1 MIVIITSSGDSPDSK
16 FDLRFGRAAW
26 LCVYNTET
34 GTMEFIENENKFI
47 SGGAGTKTA
56 AKVAEL
62 GAQKVISGDF
72 GPKAKMMLE
81 KLKIQMITLDG
92 DGNRKI
98 EEIINNIKNV

>member
-1 MIVIITSSGDSPDSK
+1 MIIVITSSGNSLKSE

-26 LCVYNTET
+26 LCAYDTEK
-34 GTMEFIENENKFI
+34 GTTEFTENENKFI

-56 AKVAEL
+56 AKVAEM

-81 KLKIQMITLDG
+81 KMNIQMITLDG
-92 DGNRKI
+92 DNQKI
-98 EEIINNIKNV
+98 EDIINNINKI